1 MTFKGWEGGKFGRHG
16 GAGDD
21 VVGRT
26 IVHRLRRAIGSREEG
41 DVLFCESCAMQK
53 SLVGIHPPLSQHPS
67 LRTVRGGESQLNIYD
82 RQRFWVCVPVIV
94 YRRTHVLGIEDTG
107 SVVGPVLKLA

>member
-1 MTFKGWEGGKFGRHG
+1 MNDIPREWEGGKFGRHG

-41 DVLFCESCAMQK
+41 DVFFCESCAMQK
-53 SLVGIHPPLSQHPS
+53 SVVSPHPSLGQHPP
-67 LRTVRGGESQLNIYD
+67 LRTVREREDKYY
-82 RQRFWVCVPVIV
+82 V
-94 YRRTHVLGIEDTG
+94 VLHAITG
-107 SVVGPVLKLA
+107 CEGA